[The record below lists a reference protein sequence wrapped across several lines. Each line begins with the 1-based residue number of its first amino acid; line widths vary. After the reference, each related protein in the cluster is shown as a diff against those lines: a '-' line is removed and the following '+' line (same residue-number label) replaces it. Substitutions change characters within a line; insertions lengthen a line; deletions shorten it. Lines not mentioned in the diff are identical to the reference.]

1 MPHERREMNNDG
13 ACESTHGIGQGQ
25 GHGKM
30 QAKLRSVH
38 DISDGGLLVSV
49 AESCLAR
56 GFGADIRVPNAESNP
71 WQFCF
76 GEGFHGFVASVAEA
90 DAQAFEKEWE
100 ELGVPFLQLGRVT
113 NQDRLSVVAAG
124 GGGKFNVPVSE
135 LRLAWLKE
143 GYWE

>member
-1 MPHERREMNNDG
+1 MPGFPDWERARKLYSWLG
-13 ACESTHGIGQGQ
+13 FTR
-25 GHGKM
+25 GKM
-30 QAKLRSVH
+30 QPKLRSVH

-56 GFGADIRVPNAESNP
+56 GLGADIRIPNAESNP
-71 WQFCF
+71 WNFSF

-90 DAQAFEKEWE
+90 DVQAFEKEWE
-100 ELGVPFLQLGRVT
+100 ELDVPFLQLGRVT
-113 NQDRLSVVAAG
+113 NQDRLAVAAPG

-135 LRLAWLKE
+135 LRIAWLKE